1 MAQADFYAFTMAQ
14 TLFENDEHLTP
25 TCFHAFARN
34 TPFQGAYI
42 LTAGQGEFLN
52 WLIHDWG
59 DHTNALI
66 EFLAKQKGQ
75 TGKLLFTKD
84 FLTMLEQAKPQLT
97 IDALCE
103 GTLAFA
109 YTPIIRIF
117 GPIWQC
123 LLVEAYMLNSLNSQS
138 IIATEAS
145 RIRYAADFKNKNA
158 PALIIEGGMRR
169 SQDISGLAPSRAAFI
184 GGTDATTNIAA
195 SMEYDIPVRGTFS
208 HAFVMYHWQESPDNG
223 EAEAFRR
230 YLKSYPD
237 NNIILVDTY
246 DSLASVKRA
255 CEISAQE
262 NIKLGGIRIDSG
274 DLAYLSIQ
282 ARRILDSF
290 GLTDAIIV
298 ASNNLDPHV
307 IYSLRQEQQA
317 QIDVWLVG
325 TRLVVASE
333 QPSLGC
339 VYKLGQVY
347 NKTAESLYDAGKE
360 TLKIS
365 SDINKTTL
373 PGALELIRFI
383 DEKNG
388 KILSDNLISASD
400 KAKFISDDG
409 KSLKS
414 EMRCLQM
421 KTAYKKRTF
430 AKGKKLTLAADKFHN
445 KRQANAT
452 NSKCYRGAHQQ
463 HGISRTIRCFS

>member
-1 MAQADFYAFTMAQ
+1 
-14 TLFENDEHLTP
+14 
-25 TCFHAFARN
+25 
-34 TPFQGAYI
+34 
-42 LTAGQGEFLN
+42 
-52 WLIHDWG
+52 
-59 DHTNALI
+59 
-66 EFLAKQKGQ
+66 
-75 TGKLLFTKD
+75 
-84 FLTMLEQAKPQLT
+84 MLEQAQPQLT

-347 NKTAESLYDAGKE
+347 DKNAESLYDAGKE

-421 KTAYKKRTF
+421 KTAYKNGHSPK
-430 AKGKKLTLAADKFHN
+430 AKSSPC
-445 KRQANAT
+445 R
-452 NSKCYRGAHQQ
+452 
-463 HGISRTIRCFS
+463 